1 MTREKTN
8 VKLIKTLCL
17 LFSFLISTEI
27 QHADAQS
34 LADSIQRATELDFND
49 PEIPTFIPNPTIK
62 NLFDEITTFQ
72 FNHVRYQ
79 GRNLPSQYNTLLINN
94 IPLAELSTSRTPW
107 GILTNISS
115 RGREAIYQNSAEF
128 NNQRLPTTFAN
139 ATFINAHYRPYP
151 EMRAA
156 WSLSNRTHTNRA
168 SFNYQSGDLENGWN
182 IASDASYRFGNSL
195 TTEGVW
201 TNIGSLAVSAKKNLE
216 NHSIDFSL
224 LFAPGSRA
232 RANPST
238 TEAFDLTNNNLY
250 NPSWGYQNGEQ
261 RSVKINETI
270 VPIATAQHT
279 WQIDSISSLR
289 NSILVA
295 TGTVKQSALNWHN
308 APNPRPDYYRNL
320 PSFQKDPLAK
330 AELTHLWQTDPTV
343 SQIDFAALYDMNR
356 DSEVGA
362 KYILEDRV
370 KQLNFAGLSTHYQR
384 KFGKID
390 FAAGLTF
397 NYADETHYKEIND
410 LMEGTYWLDIDYF
423 LESDDDYRQ
432 QTQNNLQN
440 PNRHVKEGGKFG
452 YHYTLRNTNTA
463 VYTSGSYS
471 HNNFHYYIAGGVNLV
486 TLEREGM
493 YEKENF
499 AGSSSLGTSQT
510 YTALEYTLKTA
521 VEYRLGARFSVGLNI
536 ANQTKAPRAENLFI
550 DPHYRN
556 QMNVNAKMESA
567 ILADITAAFNS
578 ADFSAQASI
587 YTAQVYNQNS
597 VEHYYDVLLYR
608 YCDMT
613 LEGLN
618 SQFYGIELAAEARII
633 DHLWV
638 EAAAAF
644 SSNTYSSSPTAKIY
658 EQTSGKYLLTED
670 IAYKGLHIPSS
681 PENIGTVSLTY
692 RPFRWMLSASL
703 NLFDGGYVSP
713 SAFRY
718 SPRTEAVA
726 HDPEIMRYQDKLTG
740 GYTIDIFGG
749 YSIEFP
755 NYSRLGI
762 YTGVN
767 NLTNRKSLMS
777 GGYQSSRIE
786 KSYNKYSPNASMF
799 YHALGIN
806 FFVNVSYTF

>member
-1 MTREKTN
+1 MSGKTN
-8 VKLIKTLCL
+8 VWQIKMLCL
-17 LFSFLISTEI
+17 LIFGLISIST
-27 QHADAQS
+27 QYSAAQS
-34 LADSIQRATELDFND
+34 LTDSIQYATELDFND

-62 NLFDEITTFQ
+62 SLFDEITTFQ

-79 GRNLPSQYNTLLINN
+79 GRNLPNQYNTLLINN
-94 IPLAELSTSRTPW
+94 IPLAELSTMRTPW

-128 NNQRLPTTFAN
+128 NNLRLPTTLAN
-139 ATFINAHYRPYP
+139 ATFITAHYRTYP
-151 EMRAA
+151 DMRAA
-156 WSLSNRTHTNRA
+156 WSFSNRTHTNRA
-168 SFNYQSGDLENGWN
+168 SFNYQSGDMENGWN
-182 IASDASYRFGNSL
+182 IAADASYRFGNSL

-201 TNIGSLAVSAKKNLE
+201 TKIGSLAVSAKKNME
-216 NHSIDFSL
+216 NHSVDFSL
-224 LFAPGSRA
+224 FFAPGSRA

-238 TEAFDLTNNNLY
+238 IEAFDLTNNNLY

-270 VPIATAQHT
+270 VPIVTAQHI
-279 WQIDSISSLR
+279 WQIDSTSSLR
-289 NSILVA
+289 SSILAA
-295 TGTVKQSALNWHN
+295 TGIVKQSALNWHN

-320 PSFQKDPLAK
+320 PSYQKDPRAK
-330 AELTHLWQTDPTV
+330 AELTELWQNDPSV
-343 SQIDFAALYDMNR
+343 SQVDFQPLYDLNR
-356 DSEVGA
+356 ESEVGA

-370 KQLNFAGLSTHYQR
+370 KQLNFAGVANHYQR
-384 KFGKID
+384 KVGEID

-397 NYADETHYKEIND
+397 NYADETHYKVVND
-410 LMEGTYWLDIDYF
+410 LMNGNYWLDIDYF
-423 LESDDDYRQ
+423 LESDDDYRK
-432 QTQNNLQN
+432 QTQNNLQD
-440 PNRHVKEGGKFG
+440 PNRHVKEGERFG
-452 YHYTLRNTNTA
+452 YNYTLRNSNTA
-463 VYTSGSYS
+463 IYSSAGYS
-471 HNNFHYYIAGGVNLV
+471 HNNFYYNIVGGINIV
-486 TLEREGM
+486 TLEREGR

-499 AGSSSLGTSQT
+499 AGGGSLGASQT
-510 YTALEYTLKTA
+510 YAALEYSLKAA
-521 VEYRLGARFSVGLNI
+521 VEYRLGARFSVGLNV
-536 ANQTKAPRAENLFI
+536 ANQTKAPRAQNLFI

-556 QMNVNAKMESA
+556 QMNINAKMESA

-578 ADFSAQASI
+578 ADFSAHASI
-587 YTAQVYNQNS
+587 YTAHVYNQNTI
-597 VEHYYDVLLYR
+597 EHYYDVLLYR

-644 SSNTYSSSPTAKIY
+644 SSNTYSSDPTAKIY
-658 EQTSGKYLLTED
+658 EQTSGSYILTEN
-670 IAYKGLHIPSS
+670 IAYDGLHIPSS

-692 RPFRWMLSASL
+692 RPFRWMISASL

-713 SAFRY
+713 SPFRY

-726 HDPEIMRYQDKLTG
+726 HDIGVMRHQDKFTG
-740 GYTIDIFGG
+740 GYTLDIFGG

-755 NYSRLGI
+755 DFSRLGI
-762 YTGVN
+762 YSGVN

-786 KSYNKYSPNASMF
+786 KSYNKYSPNPSMF